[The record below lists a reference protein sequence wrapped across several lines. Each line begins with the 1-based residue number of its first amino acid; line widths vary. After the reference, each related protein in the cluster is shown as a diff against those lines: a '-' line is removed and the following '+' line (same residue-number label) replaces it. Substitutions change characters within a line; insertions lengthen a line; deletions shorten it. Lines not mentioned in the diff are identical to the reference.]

1 MILADISS
9 ITHIKL
15 IITMLGAAKKKGLE
29 MTTSRRGMTTTKRL
43 HLMLIF
49 TIMFALFSL
58 FSIAQLSKALQLHHL
73 NFMFTQNIESLSNM
87 LEKHAEKPLVAKQTI
102 EHLNKIKQTQEECL
116 TVFNTVNGYIFKFG
130 QTIRITSICEE
141 NRLIVNT
148 IINKLINYEDERMS
162 DAEVINRLTHAS
174 KKLKVNSDNFEE
186 PVNEFADSIKM
197 MIKSLFLPFT
207 FLIIFTS
214 SLVLR
219 KIKLKT
225 FLLHDAIDKLEES
238 KKEKEKLAYYDILTQ
253 LANRH
258 LFSKILEHE
267 INQAKRYNHTFAIL
281 NIDLDRFKLIN
292 DTLGH
297 DAGDELIVQVSKR
310 LKECTR
316 TSDTVSRF
324 GGDEFVM
331 LISGPNSEQDAKI
344 VADKVVEQIAQPF
357 MLGENEMHISS
368 SVGISYFPENGKDIP
383 TLLKHADIAMY
394 EAKQNGKNQFRA
406 FDNTIINKIE
416 HRLTLEKDIRNCIE
430 RELSLYFQ
438 PVVNLRTMKIIG
450 AESLVRWKHK
460 EKGMILPDEFIPIA
474 ESIGLIDAIGEW
486 VINESCKQC
495 KIWRELSGE
504 NFFVAVNVSA
514 RQLKNNKLVEF
525 IKEKLAY
532 YELPVDALDIEITES
547 VFYGDDPNAID
558 NLNKLSETGLKLL
571 LDDFGTGYSSLSSL
585 HGMPFDFLK
594 IDKSFMDVKHSK
606 KAIMTKSII
615 DMAKNFNLQI
625 VAEGV
630 EDQSAVDY
638 LLEHDCVYAQGYFFQ
653 RPVPAE
659 ELDIT
664 KTYKQ
669 EKSNIVALKT

>member
-1 MILADISS
+1 
-9 ITHIKL
+9 
-15 IITMLGAAKKKGLE
+15 
-29 MTTSRRGMTTTKRL
+29 MTTSRQGMTTTKRL

-49 TIMFALFSL
+49 TIMFVSFSL
-58 FSIAQLSKALQLHHL
+58 FSIIQLSKALQLHHL
-73 NFMFTQNIESLSNM
+73 NFILIQNIDILSTM
-87 LEKHAEKPLVAKQTI
+87 LEGYPGKPLYTKEVANR
-102 EHLNKIKQTQEECL
+102 LNKIKKLPDECL
-116 TVFNTVNGYIFKFG
+116 SVFNKSSGYIIKFK
-130 QTIRITSICEE
+130 QTEKIISICEE
-141 NRLIVNT
+141 NQSFINFLIKDLTYYKEDKITDPILIDSLIHAVKVFR
-148 IINKLINYEDERMS
+148 INSGNY
-162 DAEVINRLTHAS
+162 
-174 KKLKVNSDNFEE
+174 EE
-186 PVNEFADSIKM
+186 PVDDFAKTIKD
-197 MIKSLFLPFT
+197 MITSLFLPFT
-207 FLIIFTS
+207 FLIIITS

-238 KKEKEKLAYYDILTQ
+238 KKEKEKLAYYDILTE

-258 LFSKILEHE
+258 LFSKILQHE

-297 DAGDELIVQVSKR
+297 DAGDDLIVQVSKR
-310 LKECTR
+310 LLACTR
-316 TSDTVSRF
+316 ASDTVSRF

-331 LISGPNSEQDAKI
+331 LISGPNSKQDATI

-368 SVGISYFPENGKDIP
+368 SVGISYFPENGEDIP

-406 FDNTIINKIE
+406 FDNKIINKIE

-430 RELSLYFQ
+430 KELSLYFQ
-438 PVVNLRTMKIIG
+438 PVVNLRTMKTIG

-460 EKGMILPDEFIPIA
+460 EKGMISPDEFIPIA
-474 ESIGLIDAIGEW
+474 ESIGLIDAMGEW
-486 VINESCKQC
+486 VINEACKQC
-495 KIWRELSGE
+495 KIWRETSDKH
-504 NFFVAVNVSA
+504 FFVAVNVSA
-514 RQLKNNKLVEF
+514 RQLKNNKLVDF
-525 IKEKLAY
+525 IKERLAY
-532 YELPVDALDIEITES
+532 YELPVDALDIEITEN
-547 VFYGDDPNAID
+547 VFYGDDPHAID
-558 NLNKLSETGLKLL
+558 NINKLSELGLKLL

-594 IDKSFMDVKHSK
+594 IDKSFMNVNHSK

-615 DMAKNFNLQI
+615 DMAKNFNLEI

-630 EDQSAVDY
+630 EDQNAVDY
-638 LLEHDCVYAQGYFFQ
+638 LLEHDCAYAQGYFFQ

-659 ELDIT
+659 EIDVT

-669 EKSNIVALKT
+669 EKTNIVALKS

>member
-1 MILADISS
+1 
-9 ITHIKL
+9 
-15 IITMLGAAKKKGLE
+15 
-29 MTTSRRGMTTTKRL
+29 MTTSRQGMTTTRRL

-49 TIMFALFSL
+49 TIMFAIFSL
-58 FSIAQLSKALQLHHL
+58 FSIIQLSKALQLHHL
-73 NFMFTQNIESLSNM
+73 NFIFIQNINTLSTM
-87 LEKHAEKPLVAKQTI
+87 LKEYPEKPLFTKEITDRLKKIKTLSGECLSVFNKSSGYIIKFKQT
-102 EHLNKIKQTQEECL
+102 EKI
-116 TVFNTVNGYIFKFG
+116 I
-130 QTIRITSICEE
+130 SICEGNQSFINFIIE
-141 NRLIVNT
+141 DMTYYKEDKITDPIFIDSLIYAAKAFR
-148 IINKLINYEDERMS
+148 INSTNYERP
-162 DAEVINRLTHAS
+162 I
-174 KKLKVNSDNFEE
+174 
-186 PVNEFADSIKM
+186 NEFANSIKK
-197 MIKSLFLPFT
+197 MIKTLFLPFT

-238 KKEKEKLAYYDILTQ
+238 KKEKEKLAYYDILTK

-267 INQAKRYNHTFAIL
+267 INQAKRYNHNFAII

-297 DAGDELIVQVSKR
+297 DAGDDLIIQVSKR
-310 LKECTR
+310 LQACTR
-316 TSDTVSRF
+316 SSDTVSRF
-324 GGDEFVM
+324 GGDEFLM
-331 LISGPNSEQDAKI
+331 LISGPNSEKDAAI
-344 VADKVVEQIAQPF
+344 VADKIVEQIAQPF

-368 SVGISYFPENGKDIP
+368 SVGISYFPENGEDIP

-406 FDNTIINKIE
+406 FDNKIINKIE

-430 RELSLYFQ
+430 KELSLYFQ

-460 EKGMILPDEFIPIA
+460 EKGMISPEEFIPIA
-474 ESIGLIDAIGEW
+474 ESIGLIDAMGEW
-486 VINESCKQC
+486 VINEACKQC
-495 KIWRELSGE
+495 KIWRETSDKH
-504 NFFVAVNVSA
+504 FSIAVNVSA
-514 RQLKNNKLVEF
+514 RQLKNNKLVDF
-525 IKEKLAY
+525 IKERLAY
-532 YELPVDALDIEITES
+532 YELPVNALDIEITES
-547 VFYGDDPNAID
+547 VFYGDDPHAID
-558 NLNKLSETGLKLL
+558 NINKLSETGLKLL

-594 IDKSFMDVKHSK
+594 IDKSFMNVKHSK

-615 DMAKNFNLQI
+615 DMAKNFNLEI

-630 EDQSAVDY
+630 EDQAAVDY
-638 LLEHDCVYAQGYFFQ
+638 LLEHDCIYAQGYFFQ

-664 KTYKQ
+664 RTYEQ
-669 EKSNIVALKT
+669 EKSNIIALKT

>member
-1 MILADISS
+1 
-9 ITHIKL
+9 
-15 IITMLGAAKKKGLE
+15 MLNAAKKQGLE
-29 MTTSRRGMTTTKRL
+29 MTTSRQGMTTTRRL

-58 FSIAQLSKALQLHHL
+58 FSIIQLSKALQLHHL
-73 NFMFTQNIESLSNM
+73 NFIFMQNINILSTM
-87 LEKHAEKPLVAKQTI
+87 LKEHPEKPLFTKEITERLKKIKTLSDECLSVFNKSSGYIIKFKQT
-102 EHLNKIKQTQEECL
+102 EKI
-116 TVFNTVNGYIFKFG
+116 I
-130 QTIRITSICEE
+130 SICEGNQSFINFIIQDMTYYKE
-141 NRLIVNT
+141 DKITDPIFIDSLIYAAKVFQ
-148 IINKLINYEDERMS
+148 INSANYE
-162 DAEVINRLTHAS
+162 
-174 KKLKVNSDNFEE
+174 K
-186 PVNEFADSIKM
+186 PVNEFANSIKM
-197 MIKSLFLPFT
+197 MIKTLFLPFT

-238 KKEKEKLAYYDILTQ
+238 KKEKEKLAYYDILTK

-267 INQAKRYNHTFAIL
+267 INQAKRYNHSFAIL

-297 DAGDELIVQVSKR
+297 DAGDDLIIQVSKR
-310 LKECTR
+310 LQACTR
-316 TSDTVSRF
+316 NSDTVSRF

-331 LISGPNSEQDAKI
+331 LISGPNSEKDAAI

-368 SVGISYFPENGKDIP
+368 SVGISYFPENGEDIP

-430 RELSLYFQ
+430 KELSLYFQ

-460 EKGMILPDEFIPIA
+460 EKGMISPEEFIPIA
-474 ESIGLIDAIGEW
+474 ESIGLIDAMGEW
-486 VINESCKQC
+486 VINEACKQC
-495 KIWRELSGE
+495 KIWRETSDKH
-504 NFFVAVNVSA
+504 FSVAVNVSA
-514 RQLKNNKLVEF
+514 RQLKNNKLVDF
-525 IKEKLAY
+525 IKERLAY
-532 YELPVDALDIEITES
+532 YELPVNALDIEITES
-547 VFYGDDPNAID
+547 VFYGDDPHAID
-558 NLNKLSETGLKLL
+558 NINKLSETGLKLL

-594 IDKSFMDVKHSK
+594 IDKSFMNVKHSK
-606 KAIMTKSII
+606 KVIMTKSII
-615 DMAKNFNLQI
+615 DMAKNFNLEI

-630 EDQSAVDY
+630 EDQDAVDY
-638 LLEHDCVYAQGYFFQ
+638 LLEHDCIYAQGYFFQ

-664 KTYKQ
+664 KTYEQ
-669 EKSNIVALKT
+669 EKSNIIVLQNVNI

>member
-1 MILADISS
+1 
-9 ITHIKL
+9 
-15 IITMLGAAKKKGLE
+15 MLNAAKKQGLE
-29 MTTSRRGMTTTKRL
+29 MTTSRQGMTTTRRL

-58 FSIAQLSKALQLHHL
+58 FSIIQLSKALQLHHL
-73 NFMFTQNIESLSNM
+73 NFIFIQNINILSTM
-87 LEKHAEKPLVAKQTI
+87 LKEHPEKPLFTKEITERLKKINKLSGECLSVFNKSSGYIIKFKQT
-102 EHLNKIKQTQEECL
+102 EKI
-116 TVFNTVNGYIFKFG
+116 I
-130 QTIRITSICEE
+130 SICEGNQSFINFIIE
-141 NRLIVNT
+141 DMTYYKEDKITDPIFIDSLIYAAKAFR
-148 IINKLINYEDERMS
+148 INSANYAR
-162 DAEVINRLTHAS
+162 
-174 KKLKVNSDNFEE
+174 
-186 PVNEFADSIKM
+186 PVNEFANSIKM
-197 MIKSLFLPFT
+197 MIKTLFLPFT

-238 KKEKEKLAYYDILTQ
+238 KKEKEKLAYYDILTK

-267 INQAKRYNHTFAIL
+267 INQAKRYNHSFAIL

-297 DAGDELIVQVSKR
+297 DAGDDLIIQVSKR
-310 LKECTR
+310 LQACTR
-316 TSDTVSRF
+316 SSDTVSRF

-331 LISGPNSEQDAKI
+331 LISGPNSEKDAAI

-368 SVGISYFPENGKDIP
+368 SVGISYFPENGEDIP

-430 RELSLYFQ
+430 KELSLYFQ
-438 PVVNLRTMKIIG
+438 PVVNLRTMTIIG

-460 EKGMILPDEFIPIA
+460 EKGMISPEEFIPIA
-474 ESIGLIDAIGEW
+474 ESIGLIDAMGEW
-486 VINESCKQC
+486 VINEACKQC
-495 KIWRELSGE
+495 KIWRETSDKH
-504 NFFVAVNVSA
+504 FSVAVNVSA
-514 RQLKNNKLVEF
+514 RQLKNNKLVDF
-525 IKEKLAY
+525 IKERLAY
-532 YELPVDALDIEITES
+532 YELPVSALDIEITES
-547 VFYGDDPNAID
+547 VFYGDDPHAID
-558 NLNKLSETGLKLL
+558 NINKLSETGLKLL

-594 IDKSFMDVKHSK
+594 IDKSFMSVKHSK

-615 DMAKNFNLQI
+615 DMAKNFNLEI

-630 EDQSAVDY
+630 EDQDAVDY
-638 LLEHDCVYAQGYFFQ
+638 LLEHGCIYAQGYFFQ

-664 KTYKQ
+664 KKYEQKNQ
-669 EKSNIVALKT
+669 ISLP

>member
-1 MILADISS
+1 
-9 ITHIKL
+9 
-15 IITMLGAAKKKGLE
+15 MLNAAKKQRLE
-29 MTTSRRGMTTTKRL
+29 MTTSRQGMTTTRRL

-58 FSIAQLSKALQLHHL
+58 FSIIQLSKALQLHHL
-73 NFMFTQNIESLSNM
+73 NFIFIQNINILSTM
-87 LEKHAEKPLVAKQTI
+87 LKEHPEKPLFTKEITDRLKKIKTLSSECLSVFNKSSGYIIKFKQT
-102 EHLNKIKQTQEECL
+102 EKI
-116 TVFNTVNGYIFKFG
+116 I
-130 QTIRITSICEE
+130 SICEGNQSFINFIIQDMTYYKE
-141 NRLIVNT
+141 DKITDPIFIDSLIYAAKVFQ
-148 IINKLINYEDERMS
+148 INSANYE
-162 DAEVINRLTHAS
+162 
-174 KKLKVNSDNFEE
+174 K
-186 PVNEFADSIKM
+186 PVNEFANSIKM
-197 MIKSLFLPFT
+197 MIKTLFLPFT

-238 KKEKEKLAYYDILTQ
+238 KKEKEKLAYYDILTK

-267 INQAKRYNHTFAIL
+267 INQAKRYNHSFAIL

-297 DAGDELIVQVSKR
+297 DAGDDLIIQVSKR
-310 LKECTR
+310 LQACTR
-316 TSDTVSRF
+316 NSDTVSRF

-331 LISGPNSEQDAKI
+331 LISGPNSEKDAAI

-368 SVGISYFPENGKDIP
+368 SVGISYFPENGEDIP

-430 RELSLYFQ
+430 KELSLYFQ

-460 EKGMILPDEFIPIA
+460 EKGMISPEEFIPIA
-474 ESIGLIDAIGEW
+474 ESIGLIDAMGEW
-486 VINESCKQC
+486 VINEACKQC
-495 KIWRELSGE
+495 KIWRETSDKH
-504 NFFVAVNVSA
+504 FSVAVNVSA
-514 RQLKNNKLVEF
+514 RQLKNNKLVDF
-525 IKEKLAY
+525 IKERLAY
-532 YELPVDALDIEITES
+532 YELPVNALDIEITES
-547 VFYGDDPNAID
+547 VFYGDDPHAID
-558 NLNKLSETGLKLL
+558 NINKLSETGLKLL

-594 IDKSFMDVKHSK
+594 IDKSFMNVKHSK

-615 DMAKNFNLQI
+615 DMAKNFNLEI

-630 EDQSAVDY
+630 EDQDAVDY
-638 LLEHDCVYAQGYFFQ
+638 LLEHDCIYAQGYFFQ

-664 KTYKQ
+664 KTYEQ
-669 EKSNIVALKT
+669 EKSNIIVLQNVNI